1 MRASV
6 ALRVGTPGWQ
16 DEAAFERLL
25 GAIGAQGP
33 SVGMADELALFT
45 SITHTPVRIE
55 RYRELVPVARRRMER
70 ARARG
75 LRAGLNILTTIGHH
89 EEDLPRAP
97 QGAFTFMTDLSGRVS
112 RGSTCPNDPAWREY
126 VRSLYLTIVDS
137 GPEFIWIDDDVRL
150 FEIGRAHV

>member
-97 QGAFTFMTDLSGRVS
+97 QGASPSWYCS
-112 RGSTCPNDPAWREY
+112 RSQTNPLAPHPHPWGWARSRPHAETEPGARLQSPVPPPLRREPAAR
-126 VRSLYLTIVDS
+126 
-137 GPEFIWIDDDVRL
+137 
-150 FEIGRAHV
+150 